1 MVSSNVQDAIAEVV
15 ESADFRPLFEHLA
28 DDVELRVAVA
38 ASPVT
43 HERRGRQRVL
53 DYFANADKSGIVPV
67 ERSPD
72 LFASGDRIVAFVDG
86 SVPLGT
92 GVTIR
97 SGCALV
103 FDVRDGAIARLGIH
117 YELSPEV
124 DSRAIRTLAAQD
136 GQVIATASRGDGT
149 TESTSTR

>member
-1 MVSSNVQDAIAEVV
+1 MLRSDVQDAIAGVV
-15 ESADFRPLFEHLA
+15 DNADFRPLFDHFA

-38 ASPVT
+38 ASPVI
-43 HERRGRQRVL
+43 HERRGRERVL
-53 DYFANADKSGIVPV
+53 DYFTNGGVSGTAPV
-67 ERSPD
+67 ERAPD

-86 SVPLGT
+86 SVPLGA

-103 FDVRDGAIARLGIH
+103 FDIRDGAIARLAIH

-124 DSRAIRTLAAQD
+124 DACSARASPARD
-136 GQVIATASRGDGT
+136 GGVTAPARRGDATA
-149 TESTSTR
+149 ESPSAR